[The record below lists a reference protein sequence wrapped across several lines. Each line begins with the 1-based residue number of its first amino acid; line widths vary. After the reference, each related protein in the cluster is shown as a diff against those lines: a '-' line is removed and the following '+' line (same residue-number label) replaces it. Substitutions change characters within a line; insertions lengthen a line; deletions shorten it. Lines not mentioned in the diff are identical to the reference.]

1 MKISTSRFGEVEI
14 EDNAV
19 LELPDGILGFP
30 DCHRVVIIDHQPGSP
45 FRWLQS
51 VEIPELAFVV
61 IDPLDLVPD
70 YPLEK
75 LKDILADER
84 KMPRPNNVAAAAIT
98 TVPAAPAAVTVN
110 LTAPVVFDTDTRKGA
125 QVILNDPRFKTRHLL
140 VREPAK
146 NDNAETDSKQKL
158 TPHG

>member
-14 EDNAV
+14 EDGTV
-19 LELPDGILGFP
+19 LELPDGILGFS
-30 DCHRVVIIDHQPGSP
+30 DCRRVVIMDHQPGSP

-51 VEIPELAFVV
+51 VDIPELAFVV

-84 KMPRPNNVAAAAIT
+84 KMPRPKHVAAAAIT
-98 TVPAAPAAVTVN
+98 TVPPAPSPITVN
-110 LTAPVVFDTDTRKGA
+110 LTAPVVFDTDTHKGA
-125 QVILNDPRFKTRHLL
+125 QVIVNDPRFKTRHLL

-146 NDNAETDSKQKL
+146 DKNAEVAR
-158 TPHG
+158 